1 MFLVGLISW
10 WYGRGWIGQ
19 WKRMALRFKSTLDFF
34 SVGQLLAT
42 LFAPFRQISAASGND
57 GSFPAAMRAALDKLI
72 SRVIGAI
79 VRFFTILA
87 GLVVITLQAVY
98 ELVIVIAWWFVPF
111 VPLVGFVLLAI
122 GWVPT
127 WM

>member
-19 WKRMALRFKSTLDFF
+19 WKRMASRFKTTLDFF

-42 LFAPFRQISAASGND
+42 LFAPFRQISATSGNN
-57 GSFPAAMRAALDKLI
+57 GSFSAAMRAAFDKLI
-72 SRVIGAI
+72 SRIIGAI

-87 GLVVITLQAVY
+87 GLVVISLQAVY
-98 ELVIVIAWWFVPF
+98 ELIIVIAWWFVPV

-122 GWVPT
+122 GWVPV